1 MAIIVDGDGCAG
13 RNIIEEVAKVYNVTL
28 KIYCDIHH
36 AITSDYGEVVVMDSG
51 FQAVDMRVANEA
63 KKGDIVVTQDYGVAA
78 MVLGKKSYAISPR
91 GYIFSENNIDK
102 LLFERHISAKV
113 RRGGGKTGKHKKRS
127 EDDNTSLREN
137 LIRLVE
143 KSLADSKMNIE

>member
-1 MAIIVDGDGCAG
+1 MIIIVDGDGCEG
-13 RNIIEEVAKVYNVTL
+13 RGIIEEVANTYKVPL

-36 AITSDYGEVVVMDSG
+36 VINLEYGEVIIMDSG
-51 FQAVDMRVANEA
+51 FQAVDMKVANEA

-113 RRGGGKTGKHKKRS
+113 RRGGSIKKETKT
-127 EDDNTSLREN
+127 
-137 LIRLVE
+137 I
-143 KSLADSKMNIE
+143 I

>member
-13 RNIIEEVAKVYNVTL
+13 RDIIEEVAKKYSVPL

-36 AITSDYGEVVVMDSG
+36 VINSDYGEVIVMDSG

-91 GYIFSENNIDK
+91 GHIFSANNIDK

-113 RRGGGKTGKHKKRS
+113 RRSGGKTGKHKKRN
-127 EDDNTSLREN
+127 EDDDINLKDN

-143 KSLADSKMNIE
+143 RSLREE